1 MSEEVIVLKTFNNE
15 IDARM
20 AQQLL
25 QEMGVSAFVLKDDG
39 GGMEPHLQ
47 RTIGVRLLV
56 NRANAEQAH
65 QILKSGCQPEQEAT
79 S

>member
-65 QILKSGCQPEQEAT
+65 QILKSSCQPGQGAT
-79 S
+79 R

>member
-1 MSEEVIVLKTFNNE
+1 MSEEAAVLKTFDNE
-15 IDARM
+15 VYARM
-20 AQQLL
+20 SQQLL
-25 QEMGVSAFVLKDDG
+25 QVAGVRAFVFKDDG

-65 QILKSGCQPEQEAT
+65 QILKSSCQPGQGAT
-79 S
+79 R